1 VSVLPDLEPLRAF
14 PAYRRLYTGNA
25 LAAVSAQLAVAA
37 IGIQVYDLTG
47 STAAVGLV
55 GVFAFAPLMVMGL
68 YGGTLSDRYDRRRVG
83 LTSQGVSW
91 STSVVCAALAVAGNT
106 SVWPLYLVA
115 AFWSG
120 SFAVTSPARSS
131 IYPRILPA
139 RLLPAANALSVL
151 SMTVAMA
158 VGPLLAGVLIDAGS
172 FRTAYLADAVI
183 TTAGLWGFSGLP
195 PIPPEEHAPTV
206 SGLRSVVDGLAYL
219 AAMPNVRMT
228 FVADVAAMVLAQPS
242 VLLPAAGTV
251 ILGGGARSVGLLYA
265 AVAVGGVAAML
276 ASGPLGEVR
285 HQGRAIMTSIVG
297 WGAGVTGF
305 GVALLVAGTLGR
317 TAALVVA
324 VAGLM
329 LAGAADSVSAV
340 FRTTILQAAAPDR
353 MRGRLQG
360 VFIVVVAGGPR
371 LGGLLAGVLAT
382 GLGEGLTAVL
392 GGLACIATIAALS
405 VVQRG
410 FLAYDS
416 RHPTP

>member
-1 VSVLPDLEPLRAF
+1 
-14 PAYRRLYTGNA
+14 
-25 LAAVSAQLAVAA
+25 
-37 IGIQVYDLTG
+37 
-47 STAAVGLV
+47 
-55 GVFAFAPLMVMGL
+55 
-68 YGGTLSDRYDRRRVG
+68 
-83 LTSQGVSW
+83 
-91 STSVVCAALAVAGNT
+91 
-106 SVWPLYLVA
+106 
-115 AFWSG
+115 
-120 SFAVTSPARSS
+120 
-131 IYPRILPA
+131 
-139 RLLPAANALSVL
+139 
-151 SMTVAMA
+151 
-158 VGPLLAGVLIDAGS
+158 
-172 FRTAYLADAVI
+172 
-183 TTAGLWGFSGLP
+183 
-195 PIPPEEHAPTV
+195 
-206 SGLRSVVDGLAYL
+206 
-219 AAMPNVRMT
+219 
-228 FVADVAAMVLAQPS
+228 
-242 VLLPAAGTV
+242 
-251 ILGGGARSVGLLYA
+251 
-265 AVAVGGVAAML
+265 
-276 ASGPLGEVR
+276 
-285 HQGRAIMTSIVG
+285 MTSIVG

-371 LGGLLAGVLAT
+371 LGGLLGGVLAT